1 MSLYKDG
8 LKKFENYDEFKSI
21 QIIAP
26 SKKGIVG
33 TKELNKKI
41 QELTNPEGTGKKEKG
56 SRRHGISRGR
66 QHNANEKQ
74 L

>member
-8 LKKFENYDEFKSI
+8 LKKFENYEEFKSI

-41 QELTNPEGTGKKEKG
+41 QELIHPEVTGKKEKS
-56 SRRHGISRGR
+56 SRRNAIS
-66 QHNANEKQ
+66 
-74 L
+74 